1 MNGDAAALDTR
12 GGRIWAGRPS
22 CLVMPRYD
30 EGRLVR
36 LLRLLRIPPLEWVRR
51 AQRIP
56 LTSALLSDRDLAE
69 LGRRLEVDPSF
80 RRDFDA
86 DPVAAADRAGMRE
99 IGVRLQRELRELVA
113 LAERVA
119 GDEVR
124 RAELMAALGDE
135 SAPVAGAKPVLE
147 LLAVASTGADVE
159 AHGVD
164 KPGATES
171 LLLLLLTSPSVA
183 DELRAAVRNRG
194 G

>member
-1 MNGDAAALDTR
+1 
-12 GGRIWAGRPS
+12 
-22 CLVMPRYD
+22 MPRYD

-36 LLRLLRIPPLEWVRR
+36 LLRFLRIPPLEWVRR

-69 LGRRLEVDPSF
+69 LGRRLEADPSF

-86 DPVAAADRAGMRE
+86 DPVAAADAAGMRE
-99 IGVRLQRELRELVA
+99 IGLRLRRELRELVA

-124 RAELMAALGDE
+124 RAELVAALGDK
-135 SAPVAGAKPVLE
+135 SAPVAGAKPMLE
-147 LLAVASTGADVE
+147 LLAVGSTPADVE
-159 AHGVD
+159 AHGVE
-164 KPGATES
+164 KPGAAES

-194 G
+194 R